1 VVDMLQSGV
10 VGCVHDT
17 AMAPCARLRG
27 QAGVQRIG
35 SGRPRPRC
43 SHWSPLWRKD
53 PGPGL
58 AIADPVGVIP
68 EKTHAVASRWV
79 APGGGEFCGDEKRT
93 PGVGARSALPQLT
106 RRDCL
111 NEASAASGVSFATRP
126 QAEHRSGVG
135 AQRRPAQHEPRPGA
149 TCRDAPPEMNVPARR
164 WPSSDTPVPACSGDG
179 SASGRRSCRPEQG
192 ARPPK
197 IGFVSLGCPK
207 ALTDSELILTQL
219 RAEGYETSKTF
230 AGADLVIVN
239 TCGFIDDAVKE
250 SLDTIGEALA
260 SQRQGHRHR
269 LPGRQ
274 GGRGRRQPG
283 AQVHPKVLA
292 VTGPHAT
299 QEVMDAVH
307 RHVPKPHDPFVDLVP
322 AASSAAWPAS
332 SSRRATTP
340 T

>member
-1 VVDMLQSGV
+1 MVVDMLQSGV

-43 SHWSPLWRKD
+43 SHWSPLWRRD

-135 AQRRPAQHEPRPGA
+135 AQRRPPQHEPPAGSA
-149 TCRDAPPEMNVPARR
+149 CRDTRTRHESSHKRMSATGRKPPTNTRELMRRGSCEARR
-164 WPSSDTPVPACSGDG
+164 S
-179 SASGRRSCRPEQG
+179 
-192 ARPPK
+192 
-197 IGFVSLGCPK
+197 
-207 ALTDSELILTQL
+207 
-219 RAEGYETSKTF
+219 
-230 AGADLVIVN
+230 
-239 TCGFIDDAVKE
+239 
-250 SLDTIGEALA
+250 
-260 SQRQGHRHR
+260 H
-269 LPGRQ
+269 
-274 GGRGRRQPG
+274 
-283 AQVHPKVLA
+283 
-292 VTGPHAT
+292 
-299 QEVMDAVH
+299 
-307 RHVPKPHDPFVDLVP
+307 
-322 AASSAAWPAS
+322 
-332 SSRRATTP
+332 
-340 T
+340 